1 MGTTVCSLGIGWTDG
16 GLYSGDLIGNN
27 KSITRENVMTTTVKL
42 PDPLEKSLRQR
53 CAQEGR
59 SISEVMRDAL
69 TAYLAQPAVTASA
82 FALGE
87 GVFGRFTGKEDL
99 AETRKTQLVDVWEE
113 KQGRRS

>member
-1 MGTTVCSLGIGWTDG
+1 
-16 GLYSGDLIGNN
+16 
-27 KSITRENVMTTTVKL
+27 MTTTVKL

-69 TAYLAQPAVTASA
+69 TAYLAQPVATASA

-87 GVFGRFTGKEDL
+87 GVFGRFSGPDDL
-99 AETRKTQLVDVWEE
+99 AETRKSQLADVWAE
-113 KQGRRS
+113 KQAQRS

>member
-1 MGTTVCSLGIGWTDG
+1 MAPMVIM
-16 GLYSGDLIGNN
+16 
-27 KSITRENVMTTTVKL
+27 NVLPWGPALTTTVKL
-42 PDPLEKSLRQR
+42 PDPLEKSWRQR

-87 GVFGRFTGKEDL
+87 GVFGRFSGPVDL
-99 AETRKTQLVDVWEE
+99 AETRKSQLADAWQDKRE
-113 KQGRRS
+113 RRA

>member
-1 MGTTVCSLGIGWTDG
+1 
-16 GLYSGDLIGNN
+16 
-27 KSITRENVMTTTVKL
+27 MTTTVKL

-69 TAYLAQPAVTASA
+69 TAYLAQPAVTTSA

-87 GVFGRFTGKEDL
+87 GIFGRFSGPVDL
-99 AETRKTQLVDVWEE
+99 AKTRKSQLLDAWED
-113 KQGRRS
+113 KQGRRT

>member
-1 MGTTVCSLGIGWTDG
+1 
-16 GLYSGDLIGNN
+16 
-27 KSITRENVMTTTVKL
+27 MTTTVKL
-42 PDPLEKSLRQR
+42 PEPLEKSLRQR

-69 TAYLAQPAVTASA
+69 TAYLAQPAPTGSA

-87 GVFGRFTGKEDL
+87 GVFGRFSGPVDL
-99 AETRKTQLVDVWEE
+99 AETRKSQLRDVWED

>member
-1 MGTTVCSLGIGWTDG
+1 
-16 GLYSGDLIGNN
+16 
-27 KSITRENVMTTTVKL
+27 MTTTVKL

-87 GVFGRFTGKEDL
+87 GVFGRFSGPADL
-99 AETRKTQLVDVWEE
+99 AETCKSQLLDAWEVKHE
-113 KQGRRS
+113 HRP

>member
-1 MGTTVCSLGIGWTDG
+1 
-16 GLYSGDLIGNN
+16 
-27 KSITRENVMTTTVKL
+27 MTTTVKL
-42 PDPLEKSLRQR
+42 PDLLEKSLRQR

-87 GVFGRFTGKEDL
+87 GVFGRFSGPMDL
-99 AETRKTQLVDVWEE
+99 AQNRKSQLLDVWED
-113 KQGRRS
+113 KQGRRT

>member
-1 MGTTVCSLGIGWTDG
+1 
-16 GLYSGDLIGNN
+16 
-27 KSITRENVMTTTVKL
+27 MTTTVKL

-82 FALGE
+82 YALGE
-87 GVFGRFTGKEDL
+87 GVFGRFSGPIDL
-99 AETRKTQLVDVWEE
+99 AETRHNQLAQAWED
-113 KQGRRS
+113 KQARRS

>member
-1 MGTTVCSLGIGWTDG
+1 MNLLPWVPA
-16 GLYSGDLIGNN
+16 
-27 KSITRENVMTTTVKL
+27 MTTTVKL
-42 PDPLEKSLRQR
+42 PDSLEKSLRQR

-87 GVFGRFTGKEDL
+87 GVFGRFSGPVDL
-99 AETRKTQLVDVWEE
+99 AETRKSQLADAWQDKRES
-113 KQGRRS
+113 RA

>member
-1 MGTTVCSLGIGWTDG
+1 
-16 GLYSGDLIGNN
+16 
-27 KSITRENVMTTTVKL
+27 MTTTVKL

-69 TAYLAQPAVTASA
+69 TAYLAQPALNASA

-87 GVFGRFTGKEDL
+87 GVFGRFSGPMDL
-99 AETRKTQLVDVWEE
+99 AETRKSQGLEAWES

>member
-1 MGTTVCSLGIGWTDG
+1 
-16 GLYSGDLIGNN
+16 
-27 KSITRENVMTTTVKL
+27 MTTTVKL

-69 TAYLAQPAVTASA
+69 TAYLAQPVVTASA

-87 GVFGRFTGKEDL
+87 GVFGRFAGNVDL
-99 AETRKTQLVDVWEE
+99 AETRKNQVLDVWED